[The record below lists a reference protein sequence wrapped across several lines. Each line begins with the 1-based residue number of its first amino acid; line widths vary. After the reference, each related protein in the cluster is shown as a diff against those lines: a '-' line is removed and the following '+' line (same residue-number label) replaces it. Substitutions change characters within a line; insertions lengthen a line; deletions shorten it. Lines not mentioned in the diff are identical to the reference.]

1 LLSASVINFSTSLGV
16 CALLK
21 INSRGLSVTPIL
33 TSTLG
38 PSSVLAVEFVLAFKG

>member
-1 LLSASVINFSTSLGV
+1 VISFSTSVGV

-21 INSRGLSVTPIL
+21 LISRGLSVTPIL

-38 PSSVLAVEFVLAFKG
+38 PL